1 MSPRSSTAF
10 WRIPDDVS
18 VTQALTDN
26 DICGTMVPPW
36 RSGITVVAFWN
47 VIDGN
52 GLTWIAE
59 GW

>member
-1 MSPRSSTAF
+1 MAF
-10 WRIPDDVS
+10 WRIPDNVG

-36 RSGITVVAFWN
+36 QSGIAVEAFWDI
-47 VIDGN
+47 IDGN
-52 GLTWIAE
+52 ELMWIAE